1 MAEVLGTFAQVEL
14 TNVYQTLYTVPSG
27 ETFVPKT
34 IMFCNYSTSPVNVTV
49 NFVANGETIANKNY
63 VVKDK
68 LLIPPETFFV
78 NPDMYL
84 QVGFT
89 IQAKASVGGTCN
101 CQLSGVKMT

>member
-1 MAEVLGTFAQVEL
+1 MEVLGTFAQVVL
-14 TNVYQTLYTVPSG
+14 TTDYQTLYTVSSG

-34 IMFCNYSTSPVNVTV
+34 LLFCNFTSTPTKVTV
-49 NFVANGETIANKNY
+49 NFVANGDVIASKNY
-63 VVKDK
+63 VVKDR
-68 LLIPPETFFV
+68 LLITSESFFI

-89 IQAKASVGGTCN
+89 IQAKADVTNTVN